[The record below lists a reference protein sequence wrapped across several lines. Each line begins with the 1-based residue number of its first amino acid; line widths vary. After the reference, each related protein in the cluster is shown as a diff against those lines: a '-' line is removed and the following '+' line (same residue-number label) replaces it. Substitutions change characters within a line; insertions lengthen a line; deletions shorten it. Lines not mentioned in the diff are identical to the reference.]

1 MTGHDVR
8 TTTRRF
14 AAGIGAALALLTAG
28 AGTLT
33 AQGTTGKIEGTV
45 RDSAGAPIAGAQVF
59 IVASAF
65 ATVSNEQGYY
75 FLNNVPAGVVTVRA
89 QYIGYTPT
97 EVRNMRVFAGQ
108 TMTVNLSLSP
118 QAFQLT
124 TLNIVAEP
132 NPIVPRDQVTTK
144 PIISGDLI
152 QQLPADNV
160 QQVLRLQP
168 GVVETGRGLTIRGGR
183 PGEAAIYVDGVP
195 LRSMSGNTG
204 TGSIGGNLGQAL
216 GTGVIGSNAVEE
228 ASVTTGAIGATQ
240 GDAQSGVISLVTR
253 AGGQRLSGS
262 MSVATDEVAGE
273 TYGQGLN
280 RVEAS
285 FGGPLLRNL
294 TFFLSTTMQGTQS
307 PQRGKGAQ
315 DEPIY
320 VLDGVD
326 TLITVAAQ
334 PGVAGTDSMQ
344 VALPAFARYSSGT
357 RRPDNWANLWNMD
370 AKLQYSYGRGS
381 RVSATLHR
389 TRNQGLNFRG
399 GNPAAGAA
407 STLFD
412 PMAQTGFRNQQTA
425 FIVNWSQN
433 LARSS
438 ERALFLDAA
447 FSYQQ
452 DRSLGGLVDQGWFN
466 SHHDPFAAFTLSS
479 MPFVVDFDNFPI
491 DDRLIQNLR
500 VNNCQQGRDA
510 GRPSVGGC
518 IPQLGR
524 NDLALASPY
533 RTNPYGV
540 SSGGSF
546 FATTGVGNP
555 FTTLNSENRVTGRA
569 NLDWQADR
577 YNRFQFG
584 GDFVR
589 ATSRNYASGLT
600 NQIFMD
606 AAIYKPYRFGLYATD
621 RLDLGD
627 VVVDLGLRYDRLNP
641 GVKYSNAPGRIF
653 TDPLR
658 NGDLTRAQTAADTV
672 VANRCAA
679 FMAAADTAGWST
691 CNMYDGATRGILLPS
706 LRVSFPVTDRTGFRL
721 SYAQQAQTPDFN
733 LLATGVN
740 TDLAYTNTNDVFG
753 RDLTYG
759 KTILFEFGVRH
770 AFSQDMVLDV
780 SAYNKD
786 KVSDV
791 TARILP
797 IFDPFRGETQNVNLM
812 TNQDFGNVRGLDV
825 KLDRRIGSLFQ
836 GSVSYTYESARS
848 TGSDPFEYLNT
859 LSRQISNVTGDRV
872 PPPQALLTTR
882 DNRTHTIAG
891 SVALNFPHGWHD
903 GRGLG
908 AVLQD
913 FGAFATFRFASGLAY
928 TRISN
933 AGGGTRGPGNGF
945 GLVATGTET
954 LNSSTMPWI
963 KNVDLRVTRAFRLG
977 GSRDISVF
985 ADFRNLF
992 NFTNLVAIFA
1002 ETGDVVNSL
1011 YRSNTVDP
1019 IKVTLAQEAGNLVRT
1034 RQVQGAGGSTT
1045 SETGVDLTDCTQ
1057 YNSGSRAGM
1066 PNCIMLRRAEARFG
1080 NGDGF
1085 FSEAEQDAA
1094 YNAWFDL
1101 NNGPYSLKGAG
1112 LNFRLGFE
1120 LNF

>member
-1 MTGHDVR
+1 MNQPSRWGFARLARVA
-8 TTTRRF
+8 TTF
-14 AAGIGAALALLTAG
+14 GAALLFG
-28 AGTLT
+28 AGSLA

-45 RDSAGAPIAGAQVF
+45 RDQSGAPIAGAQVL
-59 IVASAF
+59 IVGSAF
-65 ATVSNEQGYY
+65 ASTTNEQGYY
-75 FLNNVPAGVVTVRA
+75 FLNNVPAGVMTVRA
-89 QYIGYTPT
+89 QYIGYAPAET
-97 EVRNMRVFAGQ
+97 RNVRVFAGQ
-108 TMTVNLSLSP
+108 TMTINLNLE
-118 QAFQLT
+118 QRAIEVGGITVTVEQ
-124 TLNIVAEP
+124 
-132 NPIVPRDQVTTK
+132 NPIVPRDQVTSK
-144 PIISGDLI
+144 PIVSGDLI
-152 QQLPADNV
+152 QSLPADNP

-168 GVVETGRGLTIRGGR
+168 GVVESNRGLSIRGGR
-183 PGEAAIYVDGVP
+183 VGEAAIYVDGVP
-195 LRSMSGNTG
+195 IRSVSGNTG
-204 TGSIGGNLGQAL
+204 AGTQA
-216 GTGVIGSNAVEE
+216 VGSNSLEE

-240 GDAQSGVISLVTR
+240 GDAQSGVISFVTR
-253 AGGQRLSGS
+253 SGGPSFNGFLSYS
-262 MSVATDEVAGE
+262 TDQVAGE

-285 FGGPLLRNL
+285 FGGPLARNL
-294 TFFLSTTMQGTQS
+294 TFFVSTVLQAQQS
-307 PQRGKGAQ
+307 PLRGKGAENQ
-315 DEPIY
+315 PIY
-320 VLDGVD
+320 VLNGID
-326 TLITVAAQ
+326 TVVNVASS
-334 PGVAGTDSMQ
+334 PGSATTDSIA
-344 VALPAFARYSSGT
+344 VALPAFARYSSGQ
-357 RRPDNWANLWNMD
+357 RRPDNWSNNMNVD
-370 AKLQYSYGRGS
+370 AKLQYTFGAGS
-381 RVSATLHR
+381 RVSATVHR
-389 TRNQGLNFRG
+389 QRNQGLNYRG
-399 GNPAAGAA
+399 GA
-407 STLFD
+407 LYD
-412 PMAQTGFRNQQTA
+412 PMAQTGFWNTSNA
-425 FIVNWSQN
+425 YILNWSQN

-452 DRSLGGLVDQGWFN
+452 DRSVAGLVDQAWFN
-466 SHHDPFAAFTLSS
+466 DHHDPFGSFTFGSV
-479 MPFVVDFDNFPI
+479 PFITNLDNFPV

-500 VNNCQQGRDA
+500 VNNCQSGRDA
-510 GRPSVGGC
+510 ARPSLGGC
-518 IPQLGR
+518 IPYLGR
-524 NDLALASPY
+524 NDLSTAAPY

-540 SSGGSF
+540 SSGGSYF
-546 FATTGVGNP
+546 PSTGTGNP
-555 FTTLNSENRVTGRA
+555 GTSLYSENRVTGRA

-584 GDFVR
+584 GDFVS
-589 ATSRNYASGLT
+589 ATSKNFNSGLT

-606 AAIYKPYRFGLYATD
+606 ASIYKPSRFGLYATD

-641 GVKYSNAPGRIF
+641 GVKYSNTPGRIF